1 MTYMRASSYQPPPT
15 ASLSVGSDDDSDYME
30 LRHTTP
36 ARNPRLKSKVHSL
49 EDLRATTAIEDMPS
63 FPSGPTEIP
72 ILEES
77 ISYDTN
83 LRQKGV
89 IYSGVLYRR
98 RRGPMQHWLE
108 RWTLSHFV
116 LNWNCLR
123 YYSQNGEKLR
133 GELDLS
139 HCNEHSIEVLPPDSV
154 FNGRQATL
162 WRFALRTRTRRLIMS
177 AMTEYEMN
185 VWVKHLL
192 MAMGLD
198 AARQVAFFNRANRA
212 DSEDVPI
219 ADFADDAAITETM
232 RDEEATSEYSSRA
245 SSDSDFLSFVTPKP
259 MPSDV

>member
-1 MTYMRASSYQPPPT
+1 MTYVQRASSYQPPKS
-15 ASLSVGSDDDSDYME
+15 SLSVCSDADSDYYAE

-36 ARNPRLKSKVHSL
+36 AMNPRLKSKVLSL
-49 EDLRATTAIEDMPS
+49 EDLRATTAVDDMPS
-63 FPSGPTEIP
+63 FQSGPDAIP

-77 ISYDTN
+77 VTYDVN

-116 LNWNCLR
+116 LTWNCLR

-133 GELDLS
+133 GEIDLS
-139 HCNEHSIEVLPPDSV
+139 HCSEHSIEVLPVDSV

-162 WRFALRTRTRRLIMS
+162 WRFAVRTRTRRLIMS
-177 AMTEYEMN
+177 AMTEFEMN

-192 MAMGLD
+192 LAMGLD
-198 AARQVAFFNRANRA
+198 ASKQVAFFNRMNRA

-219 ADFADDAAITETM
+219 ADFAAMDTAQASMVLDEDDGS
-232 RDEEATSEYSSRA
+232 SEHDSSR
-245 SSDSDFLSFVTPKP
+245 DVSFCSAGSVVLA
-259 MPSDV
+259 SDV